1 MQEKFKN
8 ICHQFQILGDYVK
21 SKPYGTGHIN
31 DTYVVKYNQAGT
43 GNRYILQ
50 RINERVFAEPLKLME
65 NIERVTKHQLFK
77 LHQQGGLNP
86 SRSCLQLL
94 PTIDGK
100 PYFLDKEGKHWRMYL
115 FIENAETFDI
125 IETEEQAFA
134 AASAF
139 ANFQKSL
146 VDLPGERLHETIFDF
161 HNTVKRYSDLEKAI
175 GWDTYNR
182 VESCKNEID
191 FAKKRSNIASVLID
205 LLKKGT
211 LPERITHNDTKLNNV
226 MIDNDTQD
234 GICVIDLDTVMP
246 GTVLY
251 DFGDLVR
258 SSTSPVAEDEKD
270 ASKVFLQLNMFKALV
285 KGYLSEAN
293 EFLNKTERD
302 NLVFSGKL
310 IAYEIGLR
318 FLTDYLNGDVYF
330 KTGYDEHNL
339 IRCRTQFKLV
349 ESIEE
354 NEERMSR
361 IVEKY
366 S

>member
-8 ICHQFQILGDYVK
+8 ICHQFQILGDYIN

-31 DTYVVKYNQAGT
+31 DTYLVEFNQAGT
-43 GNRYILQ
+43 NVRYILQ
-50 RINERVFAEPLKLME
+50 RINETIFAEPLKLME
-65 NIERVTKHQLFK
+65 NVKRVTSHQLQK
-77 LHQQGGLNP
+77 LREQGVLNP
-86 SRSCLQLL
+86 SRLCLQLI
-94 PTIDGK
+94 PAFDGK
-100 PYFLDKEGKHWRMYL
+100 VYYFDQEGKCWRMYL
-115 FIENAETFDI
+115 FIEKAETYDI

-134 AASAF
+134 AAEAF

-146 VDLPGERLHETIFDF
+146 VDLPGERLHETIPDF
-161 HNTVKRYSDLEKAI
+161 HNTEKRYNDFENAI
-175 GWDTYNR
+175 ELNDNDR
-182 VESCKNEID
+182 IINCKQEIH
-191 FAKKRSNIASVLID
+191 FAQKRSNISSVLID
-205 LLKKGT
+205 LLKNGV

-226 MIDNDTQD
+226 MIDNETQN

-270 ASKVFLQLNMFKALV
+270 TSKVYLQLNMFKALV

-293 EFLNKTERD
+293 QFLDQIERD
-302 NLVFSGKL
+302 YLVFSGKL

-318 FLTDYLNGDVYF
+318 FLTDYLNGDAYF
-330 KTGYDEHNL
+330 KTKYADHNL
-339 IRCRTQFKLV
+339 VRCRTQFKLV

-354 NEERMSR
+354 NEVKMER

>member
-8 ICHQFQILGDYVK
+8 ICHRFQVLGDYIN

-31 DTYVVKYNQAGT
+31 DTYVVEFNQAGT
-43 GNRYILQ
+43 GTRYILQ
-50 RINERVFAEPLKLME
+50 RINETIFTEPEKLME
-65 NIERVTKHQLFK
+65 NVERVTTHQLRK
-77 LHQQGGLNP
+77 LREQGALNP
-86 SRSCLQLL
+86 SRSCLQLV
-94 PTIDGK
+94 PTLEGTSF
-100 PYFLDKEGKHWRMYL
+100 FLDQNGKYWRMYL
-115 FIENAETFDI
+115 FIEHARTFDI

-134 AASAF
+134 AAEAF

-146 VDLPGERLHETIFDF
+146 VDLPGDRLYETIPDF
-161 HNTVKRYSDLEKAI
+161 HNTVNRYKNLQKAI
-175 GWDTYNR
+175 EANGNGR
-182 VESCKNEID
+182 VQTCKSEIA
-191 FAKKRSNIASVLID
+191 FALKREPITSKLID
-205 LLKKGT
+205 LLKEGS

-226 MIDNDTQD
+226 MIDNETHN

-258 SSTSPVAEDEKD
+258 SSTSPAAEDEKD
-270 ASKVFLQLNMFKALV
+270 TAKVYMQLNMFKALV

-293 EFLNKTERD
+293 EFLNETEREH
-302 NLVFSGKL
+302 LVFCGKL
-310 IAYEIGLR
+310 IAFEIGLR

-330 KTGYDEHNL
+330 KTKYDDHNL
-339 IRCRTQFKLV
+339 VRCRTQFKLV

-354 NEERMSR
+354 NEEKMER

>member
-1 MQEKFKN
+1 MQEKFKK
-8 ICHQFQILGDYVK
+8 ICHQFQILGDYVN

-31 DTYVVKYNQAGT
+31 DTYVVDYNQAGT
-43 GNRYILQ
+43 NNRYILQ
-50 RINERVFAEPLKLME
+50 RINENIFAEPLKLME
-65 NIERVTKHQLFK
+65 NVERVTKHQMLK
-77 LHQQGGLNP
+77 LREQGEINP
-86 SRSCLQLL
+86 SRLCLQLL

-100 PYFLDKEGKHWRMYL
+100 SYFFDQDEKCWRMYL
-115 FIENAETFDI
+115 FIEKAETFDV

-134 AASAF
+134 AAVAF

-146 VDLPGERLHETIFDF
+146 VDLPGDRLFETIPEF
-161 HNTVKRYSDLEKAI
+161 HNTVKRYNDLEKAI
-175 GWDTYNR
+175 EQDSNNR
-182 VESCKNEID
+182 VGTCTNEID
-191 FAKKRSNIASVLID
+191 FAKKRSEMASVLINF
-205 LLKKGT
+205 LKDGS

-226 MIDNDTQD
+226 MIDNETQN

-258 SSTSPVAEDEKD
+258 SSTSPAAEDEKD
-270 ASKVFLQLNMFKALV
+270 TSKVYMQLNMFKALV

-330 KTGYDEHNL
+330 KTKYNDHNL
-339 IRCRTQFKLV
+339 VRCRTQFKLV

-354 NEERMSR
+354 NEEKMDR